1 MGRSSANVSP
11 QFPRSRRS
19 ACRDCKYE
27 TIPDITQIPEECY
40 VFPLCAF
47 AGRPVGFCSE
57 SLQPRAESGRS
68 YQARRGPNVRTL
80 LGPDILGPAFVDIES
95 FPQVLLSFYWFAA
108 QLCRSKKLKMT
119 SSQVAKKGVLPMYLR
134 IKRRRSS
141 IMRPVFHR
149 VFEFATIEGRLDE
162 PKELAPYRKKRHP
175 LAGCLSRPTER
186 GFNVSPFPAQFARL
200 PKS

>member
-119 SSQVAKKGVLPMYLR
+119 SLASRQERRPAHVFKNRKASLKHNEASLSSGV
-134 IKRRRSS
+134 
-141 IMRPVFHR
+141 
-149 VFEFATIEGRLDE
+149 
-162 PKELAPYRKKRHP
+162 
-175 LAGCLSRPTER
+175 
-186 GFNVSPFPAQFARL
+186 
-200 PKS
+200 